1 MEHAETAWKAILN
14 QASAAAETRQWA
26 LLRRLLYQALAAPD
40 APDVHGHSRA
50 VHPWNRLMLT
60 LVRHAFDIPDVARAA
75 VRLLVTRAR
84 ERCGAAGAPD
94 PPPQELYERL
104 LGEVEDVMA
113 QYRKV
118 W

>member
-26 LLRRLLYQALAAPD
+26 LLRHLFYQALAAPD

-50 VHPWNRLMLT
+50 AHPWNRLMLA
-60 LVRHAFDIPDVARAA
+60 LVRHEFDIPDVAWAA

-84 ERCGAAGAPD
+84 ERCGAAGAPTR
-94 PPPQELYERL
+94 PPRSCTS
-104 LGEVEDVMA
+104 GSWA
-113 QYRKV
+113 R
-118 W
+118 WRRWTRARWRT